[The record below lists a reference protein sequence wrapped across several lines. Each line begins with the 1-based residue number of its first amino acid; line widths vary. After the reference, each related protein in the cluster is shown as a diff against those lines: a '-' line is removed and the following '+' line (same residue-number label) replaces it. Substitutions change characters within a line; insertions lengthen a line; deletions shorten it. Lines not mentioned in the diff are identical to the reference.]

1 MTTWIAA
8 AAFGLEG
15 LVKRELQELGLEAKP
30 ETGGV
35 RFEADSAKAFEANLW
50 LRTADR
56 VLLVAGEGEATSF
69 EALFQLVS
77 AVPWEDY
84 LQPDAL
90 FPVSGHCA
98 RSQLMSVRDCQ
109 SIIKKAIVER
119 LKKHYRRAWFDET
132 GANYDI
138 SFSVHSDHVRLMLDA
153 SGDAL
158 NRRGYRTWNGEAPL
172 RETLAAALVDLS
184 PWQPLQ
190 PLHDPCC
197 GTGTIMVEAAFKAAR
212 RAPGLKRAFA
222 MESWHFVDAGACRLA
237 RQEAESRFDI
247 SLVDGITGSDVDEQ
261 ALALCKKHLQQ
272 AGLGGRVRVHQ
283 QDMRDLPPFAP
294 NTCVIANPPYGERL
308 GDRKSTETLYRQMRW
323 LDTRAG
329 AGQVCVLTSNPAFER
344 LYGRRATKKRRLYNG
359 RLECEYLI
367 FE

>member
-15 LVKRELQELGLEAKP
+15 LVKRELQALGLEARP
-30 ETGGV
+30 EMGGV
-35 RFEADSAKAFEANLW
+35 RFECEPDKAFEANVW

-56 VLLVAGEGEATSF
+56 VLLLAGEGQATSF
-69 EALFQLVS
+69 EELFQLTLGI
-77 AVPWEDY
+77 PWEDY
-84 LQPDAL
+84 LPVDAR

-109 SIIKKAIVER
+109 SIIKKAVVER
-119 LKKHYRRAWFDET
+119 LKKRYRRGVFDET
-132 GANYDI
+132 GATYAI
-138 SFSVHSDHVRLMLDA
+138 SFSIHNNQARLMLDA

-158 NRRGYRTWNGEAPL
+158 NKRGYRTWNGEAPL

-184 PWQPLQ
+184 PWRPGQ

-197 GTGTIMVEAAFKAAR
+197 GTGTILVEAAFKAAR

-222 MESWHFVDAGACRLA
+222 MESWHFVDASACRAA
-237 RQEAESRFDI
+237 RQAAEAQFDL
-247 SLVDGITGSDVDEQ
+247 SLVEGITGSDVDEQ

-272 AGLGGRVRVHQ
+272 AGLGGKVRVHQ
-283 QDMRDLPPFAP
+283 QDLRDLPAFQPE
-294 NTCVIANPPYGERL
+294 TCVIANPPYGERL
-308 GDRKSTETLYRQMRW
+308 GDRKGTETLYRQMRW
-323 LDTRAG
+323 LETRAG
-329 AGQVCVLTSNPAFER
+329 ARQVCVLTANPAFER
-344 LYGRRATKKRRLYNG
+344 LYGRRAARKRRLYNG
-359 RLECEYLI
+359 RLECEYLV

>member
-1 MTTWIAA
+1 MMIWIAT

-15 LVKRELQELGLEAKP
+15 LVKRELLDLGLDARP
-30 ETGGV
+30 ELGGV
-35 RFEADSAKAFEANLW
+35 RFEGDSDKAFEANLW

-56 VLLVAGEGEATSF
+56 VLLLTGEGQVLTF
-69 EALFQLVS
+69 EELFQLVLS
-77 AVPWEDY
+77 IPWEDY
-84 LQPDAL
+84 LPADAR

-119 LKKHYRRAWFDET
+119 LKKKYRRNQFEET
-132 GANYDI
+132 GSIYAV
-138 SFSVHSDHVRLMLDA
+138 SFSIHNNQAKLMLDA

-172 RETLAAALVDLS
+172 RETLAAALVELS
-184 PWQPLQ
+184 PWQPGQ
-190 PLHDPCC
+190 PLYDPCC
-197 GTGTIMVEAAFKAAR
+197 GTGTILVEAAFRAAR

-222 MESWHFVDAGACRLA
+222 MENWQFVDVEACRAA
-237 RQEAESRFDI
+237 RQAAEARFDLN
-247 SLVDGITGSDVDEQ
+247 LVEGIGGSDVDEQ
-261 ALALCKKHLQQ
+261 ALSLCKKHLQQ

-283 QDMRDLPPFAP
+283 QDMRDLPPFLP
-294 NTCVIANPPYGERL
+294 NTCVIANPPYGQRL
-308 GDRKSTETLYRQMRW
+308 GDKKGTETLYRQMRW

-329 AGQVCVLTSNPAFER
+329 ASQVCVLTANPAFER
-344 LYGRRATKKRRLYNG
+344 LYGRRCTKKRRLYNG

-367 FE
+367 FA